1 MSSPQISVIIP
12 LYNKEKEIERAI
24 NSVLSQTYTDF
35 ELIIVNDG
43 STDKSFEIAKSFEN
57 NNQVRIF
64 SQENIGLP
72 ATRNRGI
79 REARADFVSFL
90 DADDEWYPDF
100 LETLM
105 SLRQKYPDAGLYA
118 TSYCYCNDNGIVYP
132 KSSIPDGFEG
142 ILHPYFKYAPE
153 FPFVSICVGIP
164 KSTFESVG
172 YFNPNIRMHED
183 NEMWTR
189 IALVRPIAFSKK
201 SCACYNQGTTNQM
214 TRNYYP
220 LVNEPIIDYITSFPR
235 EALDNH
241 SECQYIYR
249 YMDYVRLE
257 TGIWNVLGGERKI
270 ARSFFASI
278 NEKELLSKKWL
289 WLFLSYFPLW
299 VIDILSSLRKILRTI
314 LNI

>member
-1 MSSPQISVIIP
+1 MQKPTVSVIIP

-24 NSVLSQTYTDF
+24 ISVLSQTYTDF

-189 IALVRPIAFSKK
+189 IALVHPIAFSKK
-201 SCACYNQGTTNQM
+201 RCACYNQGTTNQM
-214 TRNYYP
+214 TRNYYSIP
-220 LVNEPIIDYITSFPR
+220 ESPIISCIINSVPQDEYMKHEQYYYISRYLDYIRLVTGFWNIRAGDAKAARNTLLQIKNQDYIFRKWIYIVISFLP
-235 EALDNH
+235 LKT
-241 SECQYIYR
+241 I
-249 YMDYVRLE
+249 DYL
-257 TGIWNVLGGERKI
+257 IH
-270 ARSFFASI
+270 
-278 NEKELLSKKWL
+278 
-289 WLFLSYFPLW
+289 
-299 VIDILSSLRKILRTI
+299 LRKLLR
-314 LNI
+314 